1 MLKVRSAGQHTRK
14 EETDMEIRLGAKIRA
29 LRKQKGFSQEVLAQA
44 LGVSFQAVSKWE
56 TATTL
61 PDVALI
67 PAIASFFGVSTDEL
81 FDMNLMEQEQKVAEL
96 CREAAACRWS
106 DPARSEQM
114 LRDALTLYPGND
126 VILNN
131 LLYTLQSP
139 DRREEIV
146 TLCRSILEITR
157 DNEVKYDVLRILA
170 RTYREMGQQELVM
183 PTLQQIPELY
193 FAKLELVAEYT
204 DGEGAIEA
212 AKGHAR
218 ICRDDLIGML
228 ARLSQLHRESGN
240 TAKAAEYA
248 VLTRRVYAF
257 FEGRTDF
264 LSYEGGRTKEW
275 LAEEVWPKLAE

>member
-1 MLKVRSAGQHTRK
+1 
-14 EETDMEIRLGAKIRA
+14 MEFKMGAKIRA
-29 LRKQKGFSQEVLAQA
+29 LRKQKGISQEVLAQA

-81 FDMNLMEQEQKVAEL
+81 FDMNRMEQEQKVAAI
-96 CREAAACRWS
+96 CREAAEYRWD
-106 DPARSEQM
+106 DPARAEAR
-114 LRDALTLYPGND
+114 LRDALKLYPGND

-131 LLYTLQSP
+131 LLYTLQTP
-139 DRREEIV
+139 DRREEVV
-146 TLCRSILEITR
+146 TLCQSILEITR
-157 DNEVKYDVLRILA
+157 DDEVKYDVLRILA

-193 FAKLELVAEYT
+193 FSKLELVAHFT
-204 DGEGAIEA
+204 DGPEAIEA
-212 AKGHAR
+212 AEGHAR

-228 ARLSQLHRESGN
+228 ARLSQLHREAGD
-240 TAKAAEYA
+240 AQKAAEYA
-248 VLTRRVYAF
+248 SLTRQVHAF

-264 LSYEGGRTKEW
+264 LGYAGDHTQEW
-275 LAEEVWPKLAE
+275 LDEEVWPKLEA